1 MSDGTTRRGLLATL
15 AVTGV
20 AGCSG
25 VDELPGVDRDR
36 TIESRRLPSVG
47 VDDSTPETRRERPV
61 APAFPVSVA
70 AAQFR
75 RHHDRVTTLLA
86 ELPTPLS
93 AATVPN
99 GRVRTEIAAAVRDAT
114 TALAD
119 ARAAQTE
126 RVALRRLRDARSE
139 AGYAA
144 AGWGFATG
152 EREPTAVQ
160 ASLDEV
166 VDEARETRTE
176 HERVAGEPVVA
187 AVGHATVEF
196 LLERAADRHAANA
209 DSRLLRVAETGG
221 ATERARAALA
231 DARHLDERL
240 AETGDERHTE
250 RIRAAA
256 ERLSDRF
263 RERQSEVTTP
273 TPAPDRSLGSETVRE
288 LDRVATA
295 AVGSVATADGPATAL
310 LTSTHELATLSAF
323 ETITDRVAAG
333 DLDRVESA
341 AWVRRRREAAAT
353 AVESALGDAPAPAL
367 ARPTVVDAGRRLG
380 YGDRRIARLRD
391 RNDVPPGRLFEPVA
405 DYVVAETL
413 ADAAGEASAAAADT
427 LRD

>member
-1 MSDGTTRRGLLATL
+1 MSDGTTRRGVLATL
-15 AVTGV
+15 AATGL

-25 VDELPGVDRDR
+25 VGELPGVDGDR
-36 TIESRRLPSVG
+36 TIESRGLPTVE
-47 VDDSTPETRRERPV
+47 VDDPTVGTSPELPV
-61 APAFPVSVA
+61 APTYPVSVA

-93 AATVPN
+93 AETVPN
-99 GRVRTEIAAAVRDAT
+99 GHIRTEIADAVSEAT

-126 RVALRRLRDARSE
+126 RVALRRLRDARVE

-152 EREPTAVQ
+152 ERELSAVQ

-166 VDEARETRTE
+166 VDEAREAQAGHE
-176 HERVAGEPVVA
+176 HVAGEPVVA
-187 AVGHATVEF
+187 AVGHAAVEGLF
-196 LLERAADRHAANA
+196 ARATDRDTLNA
-209 DSRLLRVAETGG
+209 DSQLLRVAETGG
-221 ATERARAALA
+221 EVERIRAALA

-240 AETGDERHTE
+240 GETGEERHTE
-250 RIRAAA
+250 RIQTAA
-256 ERLSDRF
+256 ERLFDQF
-263 RERQSEVTTP
+263 RERQSGVTTP
-273 TPAPDRSLGSETVRE
+273 TPASERSPGSEAIRE
-288 LDRVATA
+288 LDRV
-295 AVGSVATADGPATAL
+295 VSNRRSSVADADGPATAL
-310 LTSTHELATLSAF
+310 VTGTDELATLSAF
-323 ETITDRVAAG
+323 ETIRDRVAAG

-341 AWVRRRREAAAT
+341 AWVRRRREAAVT
-353 AVESALGDAPAPAL
+353 AVESALENAPAPPL

-391 RNDVPPGRLFEPVA
+391 RGDPIPGRLVEPVS

-413 ADAAGEASAAAADT
+413 ADAAGDASATAVEM